1 MTAFPYN
8 EPAPT
13 AGSWFWLCAT
23 CGRRDNTDLT
33 KSVKTKLFVDDS
45 GHSYTH
51 FFSLLAKLVQFLPF
65 PALRIHLGSQFIA
78 CGFLWWAG
86 AVTGGNQV
94 KKMIQVNTSFSA
106 PLLLRKVQYVL
117 VLEWWM
123 RRGTMAQHRSV
134 MLGGRQSYISWN
146 SITSTPMDFSIAPS
160 LRSTWQQMGLYW
172 LSASQHVTRAFG
184 TTASVR
190 KPSCCLLLQ
199 NNTNNWL

>member
-1 MTAFPYN
+1 MSQRPQLG
-8 EPAPT
+8 
-13 AGSWFWLCAT
+13 AGSGFVLPAEGET
-23 CGRRDNTDLT
+23 TLT
-33 KSVKTKLFVDDS
+33 WQNQSRQ
-45 GHSYTH
+45 SYLLMTLGIVTPS

-106 PLLLRKVQYVL
+106 QLLLKKVQYVL
-117 VLEWWM
+117 VLEWLM

-160 LRSTWQQMGLYW
+160 LSSTWQQMGLYW